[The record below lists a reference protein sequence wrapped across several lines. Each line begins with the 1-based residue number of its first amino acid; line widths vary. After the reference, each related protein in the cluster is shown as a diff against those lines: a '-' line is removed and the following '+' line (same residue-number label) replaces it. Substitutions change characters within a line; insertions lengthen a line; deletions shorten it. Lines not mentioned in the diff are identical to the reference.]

1 MVRAG
6 LGDDVV
12 DVVIDALA
20 HEQDRLAAAAH
31 RGKPL
36 GHLPQRVER
45 RPGVERALGVFGIV
59 DDVARLPQVAG
70 AVVLV
75 GPVRRRR
82 FQFAAL
88 RAVHR
93 GEQQSLVAREL
104 LVGLGRPGGMD
115 NRHEVVGGQP
125 ALDELLRR
133 RLHALGA
140 SKIRVVI
147 VDDHHVDAAVE
158 GLLVIPDV
166 RLDRIGLEERTI
178 RALDWNVDQRERA
191 DRLRLSVFKDLK
203 ILLLEIAD
211 QIASLIR
218 DDYVDLHVIDADPEG
233 RSLRRRSRWRLT
245 GGRRRILACAE
256 RSTSQEGEQ
265 RRNSDSSFHDVL

>member
-93 GEQQSLVAREL
+93 GEQQFLVAREL

-178 RALDWNVDQRERA
+178 RALDRNIGQRKRA
-191 DRLRLSVFKDLK
+191 DRLRLSVFEDLK
-203 ILLLEIAD
+203 ILFLEIAD
-211 QIASLIR
+211 QIASLVR

-233 RSLRRRSRWRLT
+233 RGLRRGRWRLT

-256 RSTSQEGEQ
+256 RSPSQEGEQ